1 MASRASDVRKDV
13 ERDLSN
19 LYSVADTDIFL
30 ENIHPIA
37 NTVINDIMAQL
48 EANEVYNKTSE
59 RWRDFPD
66 KITPEQNLYPAF
78 CAIANAIND
87 IVDKYDESKRPG
99 SIRGRWVNCSAK
111 SPKSWD
117 DFAALIRP
125 DMAFVSHPTHVKDLN
140 KVLKNLHQT
149 LSGHR
154 VTRGQAKQADLQQ
167 KAADEDRDLSIWWL
181 QMINAVECKNNPA
194 DIQEALRQLCG
205 YVRQILREQVDRRF
219 ALGLTLCF
227 DQLNVYLFD
236 RSGVF
241 GTKTSIDINKDPK
254 KLIRAIAAYS
264 MLPPENLGWDPTMQR
279 YYRGRAI
286 HSYKFPWENSPEGKE
301 SIYRIQWVIQ
311 MGSKPE
317 EPFVTIRT
325 LSLIG
330 AEIMCGRATLVWE
343 VVRSRDLGRDDAEV
357 FVLKQ
362 SWQRLPGKDLNDLL
376 KKGETFES
384 FAHRKA
390 DLYED
395 RIYAAEYVSS
405 LLGKTVT
412 TLGTIRKNIV
422 GELISM
428 AQVQS
433 QQTTSNLGSK
443 RDRDQSENKPRP
455 AEHFSYK
462 ESLDVESLSK
472 LVIGKSGVVSRAQ
485 TRLLMKTRGWPL
497 KYFKHL
503 LELICVIYD
512 AVEDHERYLKAGI
525 LHRDLSGGNVIILMS
540 REHRALDSSLREYGH
555 LIDLDHARPEVQ
567 VANHEVK
574 DTVGSSAQM
583 TSSVPN
589 IDQAIQFYASEGNYI
604 TAATL
609 EMATKAVGS
618 GTKKIH
624 YIEALTDRFSL
635 TMSPDKPLTP
645 DDFHWVP
652 ITAMRPKFSNHKAG
666 DGLRTGTYPFMSHAI
681 IKPQP
686 DPHEAIHDI
695 ESFWWI
701 LVHLAMTRA
710 GPGGLRRLITKPPET
725 DEDLIISQQI
735 YNYFDGPP
743 GTLSASKAAVFSVG
757 YEKALR
763 TVENNLLA
771 NFHSYFEP
779 LKGIILKWWKILYSG
794 YEFSTGYERL
804 NIHHHVLTM
813 LKEAMAD
820 PALTRP
826 HAQMEVEENR
836 RISYYEEAKKAI
848 TEKRIAEDLTASPVA
863 IPSPNRRV
871 SRVPASDTDSS
882 PSAPKRIRRR

>member
-1 MASRASDVRKDV
+1 MPSDTPHKPAKTLLSTTGMASRASDVRKDV

-30 ENIHPIA
+30 ENIHPMA
-37 NTVINDIMAQL
+37 NAVINDIMAQL
-48 EANEVYNKTSE
+48 EANGVHNKTSE

-87 IVDKYDESKRPG
+87 IVDKYDVSKRP
-99 SIRGRWVNCSAK
+99 
-111 SPKSWD
+111 
-117 DFAALIRP
+117 
-125 DMAFVSHPTHVKDLN
+125 VKDLN

-154 VTRGQAKQADLQQ
+154 VTRGQAKKADLQP

-181 QMINAVECKNNPA
+181 QMITAVECKNNPA

-236 RSGVF
+236 RSGVL
-241 GTKTSIDINKDPK
+241 GTKTSININKDPK
-254 KLIRAIAAYS
+254 KLIRTIAAYS
-264 MLPPENLGWDPTMQR
+264 MLPPEDLGWDPTMQR

-286 HSYKFPWENSPEGKE
+286 PSYKFPWEKSPEGKE

-317 EPFVTIRT
+317 ESFVTIRT

-343 VVRSRDLGRDDAEV
+343 VVRSCDLGRDDAEV

-405 LLGKTVT
+405 LLGKD
-412 TLGTIRKNIV
+412 
-422 GELISM
+422 
-428 AQVQS
+428 
-433 QQTTSNLGSK
+433 SNNARSHPESK
-443 RDRDQSENKPRP
+443 PQP

-462 ESLDVESLSK
+462 ESFDVEAFSK

-497 KYFKHL
+497 KYFKDL

-512 AVEDHERYLKAGI
+512 AVEDHQRYLKAGI

-540 REHRALDSSLREYGH
+540 REHRALDSGLRQYGH

-567 VANHEVK
+567 VQGPAQPTF
-574 DTVGSSAQM
+574 TVSESSLILDVQYHGSKGLHF
-583 TSSVPN
+583 TV
-589 IDQAIQFYASEGNYI
+589 
-604 TAATL
+604 ATL
-609 EMATKAVGS
+609 EMASKVIEKEVNRVS
-618 GTKKIH
+618 
-624 YIEALTDRFSL
+624 YIDQLASRFSL
-635 TMSPDKPLTP
+635 PTNSSEKPHTP
-645 DDFHWVP
+645 NDLHWIP
-652 ITAMRPKFSNHKAG
+652 IAVARPQFSNHKAG

-681 IKPQP
+681 IKQQP

-710 GPGGLRRLITKPPET
+710 GPGGLRRLITKPPEN
-725 DEDLIISQQI
+725 EENLMISQQI

-743 GTLSASKAAVFSVG
+743 GTLGTSKAAVFSVG

-779 LKGIILKWWKILYSG
+779 LKGVILKWWKILYSG

-813 LKEAMAD
+813 LKEVMAD

-826 HAQMEVEENR
+826 HAQMQVEENR

-848 TEKRIAEDLTASPVA
+848 TEQRIAEDLTASPVA
-863 IPSPNRRV
+863 VPSPNRRA

-882 PSAPKRIRRR
+882 PSPKNGLVGGRMCKTLETPQQAGYAFSVTK